1 VQHSPRYEGSPLISI
16 DDAPDS
22 QLAPAARQR
31 RRLEDALGSLDDDQ
45 WAAPTRCEGWDVADV
60 VAHLISVN
68 NFWTL
73 SIAEGLAGRPT
84 RYLEHFDPAVTPG
97 ELVAGAR
104 GTPPPQLLDQLVT
117 SNDRLLNLVGQL
129 DDPGWSKLAECPVGH
144 LPVRLVLQ
152 HGLWDGWVHE
162 RDIVLPL
169 GLTVAV
175 EPDEVISSLV
185 YASALSPAF
194 ALIRGDAPAGQ
205 FALVTDS
212 PPSAWVLEVDDRVTV
227 RPGVAAPATDA
238 LAGAA
243 VDLAE
248 ALSLRAPL
256 PSRAPERWRR
266 LVAGGLAAAF
276 GVDSQRGATERP

>member
-1 VQHSPRYEGSPLISI
+1 MAI
-16 DDAPDS
+16 DGAPDT
-22 QLAPAARQR
+22 QLAPASRQR
-31 RRLEDALGSLDDDQ
+31 RRLEDLLGSLDDDQ

-97 ELVAGAR
+97 ELVAGVR
-104 GTPPPQLLDQLVT
+104 GTPPSQLLDHLVA
-117 SNDRLLNLVGQL
+117 SNDGLLNLVGQL
-129 DDPGWSKLAECPVGH
+129 DDSGWSKLAECPLGH
-144 LPVRLVLQ
+144 LPVRIVLQ

-162 RDIVLPL
+162 RDIALPL
-169 GLTVAV
+169 GLTVTV

-185 YASALSPAF
+185 YAGALSPAF
-194 ALIRGDAPAGQ
+194 ALIRGDSPVGE

-212 PPSAWVLEVDDRVTV
+212 PAARWVVEVDDRVV
-227 RPGVAAPATDA
+227 ARPGVAAPTADS

-256 PSRAPERWRR
+256 PSQAPEGWRQ
-266 LVAGGLAAAF
+266 LLGGGLAAAF
-276 GVDSQRGATERP
+276 DVDRRRGSTDRP